1 MSGEARRPAA
11 PTKRITLERTW
22 KATAEEVWAL
32 WTTKDGIE
40 AWWGPEGFRVEVR
53 SIDLRP
59 SGLLHYAMIAAAPET
74 IAFMKREGTP
84 TATEC
89 HLTYTEVAPLRRLAW
104 LHSTDFIPGVTPYD
118 VASEVE
124 LHPAPGGVRQVL
136 VLDAMH
142 DETWTGR
149 AVAGWEMELGKLGRL
164 LEARRGA

>member
-1 MSGEARRPAA
+1 MSGEGRRPAA
-11 PTKRITLERTW
+11 PARRITLERTW
-22 KATAEEVWAL
+22 QATLEEVWAL
-32 WTTKDGIE
+32 WTTRDGIE

-59 SGLLHYAMIAAAPET
+59 GGRLRYAMIASAPET
-74 IAFMKREGTP
+74 IAFMKREGMP
-84 TATEC
+84 TVQEV
-89 HLTYTEVAPLRRLAW
+89 HLTYTEVAPQRRLAW
-104 LHSTDFIPGVTPYD
+104 LHCVDFVPGMTPYD

-124 LHPAPGGVRQVL
+124 LHPAPGGVRLVL